1 MDILLLVLI
10 IEAIILLPLLIIII
24 AGIAAYKLIFDLWT
38 TITLYEMFK

>member
-1 MDILLLVLI
+1 MDILLLILI
-10 IEAIILLPLLIIII
+10 IEAIILLPLLIII